1 MRRLPG
7 ALIAVLL
14 ALAACGALPADEL
27 QPSGTSTSSNPEE
40 MSSPAGNSAS
50 PSSTAASATPAE
62 VPQEQQFGLD
72 DVAEFDDG
80 LVIEIAGAVA
90 DKAAKTTAAQRG
102 RTRRS

>member
-40 MSSPAGNSAS
+40 MSSPASNSAS

-72 DVAEFDDG
+72 DDAAEFDDG
-80 LVIEIAGAVA
+80 LVIEIAGDAVA
-90 DKAAKTTAAQRG
+90 DKASEDRPW
-102 RTRRS
+102 R